1 MKKTLLALSVLVASS
16 AANAGIEVYNKDG
29 ATVKLGGDLEVVYVK
44 GTEQDASVQQEIQD
58 ADIKFDIRYAVN
70 DDLSVGGY
78 WEFQGDDGGTTENG
92 SSNMGD
98 VYFAFYTASYGS
110 VKIGDTCSIG
120 DDLGVGSDFQFGVTS
135 TVEQADVCGDETV
148 RYDFSNDMFYASAAY
163 RDDQRSDSSDD
174 LADMKVGV
182 KVAGF
187 DIMGYYGK
195 SNTAEQDTAA
205 VEVRYAL
212 ESANL
217 EVGYYDVEDKGNV
230 IALAADYTMDKLT
243 FAAGVDFVKYDAT
256 ATEDETNYFVNAGY
270 AIAPATTLYAEVG
283 GNDKDN
289 SEVGYAVGAKVAF

>member
-29 ATVKLGGDLEVVYVK
+29 ATVNIGGDLEVVYVK
-44 GTEQDASVQQEIQD
+44 GTAQDASMQQEIQD

-70 DDLSVGGY
+70 EELSVGGY
-78 WEFQGDDGGTTENG
+78 WEFQGDKDDTTEHG
-92 SSNMGD
+92 SDKMGD
-98 VYFAFYTASYGS
+98 VYFAFYTATYGS
-110 VKIGDTCSIG
+110 VKVGDTCNIG
-120 DDLGVGSDFQFGVTS
+120 DDLGVGSDYQFGVTS
-135 TVEQADVCGDETV
+135 TIDQAEVCGDETI
-148 RYDFSNDMFYASAAY
+148 RYDYSSDMFYASAAF
-163 RDDQRSDSSDD
+163 RDDQRADSDVD
-174 LADMKVGV
+174 LADFKVGV

-187 DIMGYYGK
+187 DILGYYGT
-195 SNTAEQDTAA
+195 SGTAEQDASA

-217 EVGYYDVEDKGNV
+217 EAGYYNVEDKGDT

-243 FAAGVDFVKYDAT
+243 FAAGIDFVKYDDS

-270 AIAPATTLYAEVG
+270 AIAPATTIYAEIG